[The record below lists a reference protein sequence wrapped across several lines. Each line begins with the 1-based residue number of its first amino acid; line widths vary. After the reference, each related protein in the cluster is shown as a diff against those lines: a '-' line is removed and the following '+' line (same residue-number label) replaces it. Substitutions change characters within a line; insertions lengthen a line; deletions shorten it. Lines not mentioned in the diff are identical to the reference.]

1 MTTDVLDPY
10 EELLC
15 EAKKRQQVDDA
26 ELKLS
31 HAKVRIISGR
41 CLNGCESS
49 QQLMQKSRGV
59 SAFFGSLIRRTKY
72 VSSFDEDT
80 AATNGKNTYYNPE
93 FVASLDIDETIFLLC
108 HEACHD
114 GFGHHAIIRGLD
126 LEMANAA
133 ADLAVNSLLE
143 AGGFKLIKG
152 ALRPSVPF
160 KFRGHLCGP
169 FDPMLSL
176 WQYYQALLQI
186 VGDGSDGD
194 GDDGDNGSPK
204 PWHIGKVCP
213 GEKDSKAADKEE
225 IQRSKQA
232 LAQAQQEAKSR
243 GELPQAMERYVDGLL
258 EAKVDWRAVTRN
270 FLSATIKK
278 GRSWSRPRRTWAA
291 QGIYAP
297 GSTHRP
303 TIGHLV
309 IINDTSGSLDTSAA
323 RQLFRS
329 EVEGILQ
336 TTPPTEVTIVHH
348 DSEPQRVEHWIPGD
362 GELPWHPIGGGGT
375 DHRWMRSFLDK
386 LPHPA
391 NLVICLTDLET
402 MFGDAPRCP
411 VLWATTID
419 HSVPWGK
426 KVLITDE

>member
-160 KFRGHLCGP
+160 EFRGQLAGHLIRCSRFGNTTKP
-169 FDPMLSL
+169 CFRLFHHKLMEMATMETTD
-176 WQYYQALLQI
+176 LL
-186 VGDGSDGD
+186 
-194 GDDGDNGSPK
+194 
-204 PWHIGKVCP
+204 
-213 GEKDSKAADKEE
+213 
-225 IQRSKQA
+225 
-232 LAQAQQEAKSR
+232 SR
-243 GELPQAMERYVDGLL
+243 GTL
-258 EAKVDWRAVTRN
+258 
-270 FLSATIKK
+270 
-278 GRSWSRPRRTWAA
+278 
-291 QGIYAP
+291 
-297 GSTHRP
+297 
-303 TIGHLV
+303 
-309 IINDTSGSLDTSAA
+309 
-323 RQLFRS
+323 
-329 EVEGILQ
+329 
-336 TTPPTEVTIVHH
+336 
-348 DSEPQRVEHWIPGD
+348 
-362 GELPWHPIGGGGT
+362 
-375 DHRWMRSFLDK
+375 
-386 LPHPA
+386 
-391 NLVICLTDLET
+391 
-402 MFGDAPRCP
+402 
-411 VLWATTID
+411 
-419 HSVPWGK
+419 GK
-426 KVLITDE
+426 